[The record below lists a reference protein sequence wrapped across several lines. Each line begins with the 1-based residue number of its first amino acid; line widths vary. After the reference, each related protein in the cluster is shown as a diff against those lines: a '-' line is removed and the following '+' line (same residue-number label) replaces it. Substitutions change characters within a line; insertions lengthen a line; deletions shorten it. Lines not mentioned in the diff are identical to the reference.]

1 MTPQPRRI
9 GSAISVMGAAEILG
23 INAKML
29 RAAIKR
35 GKITFISF
43 GGLDYIHDEE
53 IERVRQLFGIKAE
66 QGK

>member
-35 GKITFISF
+35 GQITVISF